1 MIERGALRIIHNEFW
16 SFARASRACAS
27 FADGFAITSF
37 LLALFCAAQ
46 ELANC
51 ARFEL

>member
-27 FADGFAITSF
+27 FADGFAINVFPVSF
-37 LLALFCAAQ
+37 LC
-46 ELANC
+46 C
-51 ARFEL
+51 ARISLLRAF

>member
-37 LLALFCAAQ
+37 LLAFCAAQ